1 MTDKKKVAKI
11 VDKKVNTRSAK
22 MIDNTQREGE
32 ALGTVGPFV
41 KVTWNDAASTFKT
54 YVING
59 DNPSEHLTVCE
70 TVGELV
76 AEDDKAMVLVMHGS
90 QCDGCDIMAIPKDWA
105 QKVEVLESVGTA
117 KDRMEMLKEDLCTL
131 ENLEHQQE
139 SEDAEVKKKSKNK

>member
-32 ALGTVGPFV
+32 RLGSVGPFV

-70 TVGELV
+70 TVGEMV
-76 AEDDKAMVLVMHGS
+76 AKDDKAIVLVMHGS
-90 QCDGCDIMAIPKDWA
+90 QCDGCDIMAIPTDWA
-105 QKVEVLESVGTA
+105 QKIEILESVG
-117 KDRMEMLKEDLCTL
+117 ECIETL
-131 ENLEHQQE
+131 ESQQE
-139 SEDAEVKKKSKNK
+139 SQNQKQEKN

>member
-1 MTDKKKVAKI
+1 MTNKKDIAKI
-11 VDKKVNTRSAK
+11 VDKKVNTRNAR
-22 MIDNTQREGE
+22 MIDNTQRQGE
-32 ALGTVGPFV
+32 TLGSVGPFV

-76 AEDDKAMVLVMHGS
+76 AEDDKAIVLVMHGS
-90 QCDGCDIMAIPKDWA
+90 QCDGCDIMAIPKDWS
-105 QKVEVLESVGTA
+105 QKIEILESVGTA
-117 KDRMEMLKEDLCTL
+117 LDKWDELKECIS

-139 SEDAEVKKKSKNK
+139 SEDAPVKKKSKSK

>member
-1 MTDKKKVAKI
+1 MTNKKDIAKI
-11 VDKKVNTRSAK
+11 VDKKVNTRSAR

-32 ALGTVGPFV
+32 TLGSVGPFV

-54 YVING
+54 YMING

-76 AEDDKAMVLVMHGS
+76 AQDDKALVLVMHGS
-90 QCDGCDIMAIPKDWA
+90 QCDGCDIMAIPTDWA
-105 QKVEVLESVGTA
+105 QKIEILESAGTA
-117 KDRMEMLKEDLCTL
+117 LDNWNELKECIS

-139 SEDAEVKKKSKNK
+139 SDAAEVKKKSNNK

>member
-32 ALGTVGPFV
+32 TLGTVGPFV

-90 QCDGCDIMAIPKDWA
+90 QCDGCDIMAIPKDWT

-117 KDRMEMLKEDLCTL
+117 MDNWKECIETL
-131 ENLEHQQE
+131 ESQQE
-139 SEDAEVKKKSKNK
+139 SQNQKQEKN

>member
-1 MTDKKKVAKI
+1 MTNKKDIAKI
-11 VDKKVNTRSAK
+11 VEKKVNTRSAR

-32 ALGTVGPFV
+32 TLGSVGPFV

-54 YVING
+54 YMING

-76 AEDDKAMVLVMHGS
+76 AQDDKALVLVMHGS
-90 QCDGCDIMAIPKDWA
+90 QCDGCDIMAIPTDWA
-105 QKVEVLESVGTA
+105 QSIEVLESVGTA
-117 KDRMEMLKEDLCTL
+117 LDNWKELKECIS

-139 SEDAEVKKKSKNK
+139 SEDAEVKKKSNNK

>member
-1 MTDKKKVAKI
+1 MKDKKKVAKI

-32 ALGTVGPFV
+32 RLGSVGPFV

-70 TVGELV
+70 TVGEMV
-76 AEDDKAMVLVMHGS
+76 AKDDKAIVLVMHGS
-90 QCDGCDIMAIPKDWA
+90 QCDGCDIMAIPTDWA
-105 QKVEVLESVGTA
+105 QKIEILESVG
-117 KDRMEMLKEDLCTL
+117 ECIETL
-131 ENLEHQQE
+131 ESQQE
-139 SEDAEVKKKSKNK
+139 SQNQKQEKN